1 MMRNKKFSRR
11 SFLISSAAGASSL
24 VFAKSIVNAKE
35 AVDLLNP
42 ASPLVLPP
50 NFAPSVWFT
59 MESNGRTTV
68 HIFRNEM
75 GQHVGTSLAQ
85 IVAEELCLSWKDVTI
100 DYPQMDSNTY
110 GTYGMQ
116 LTGGSWSVVSEFD
129 KLSKVSAAARQ
140 IIVESGADLLGAD
153 LADCIAENSIVK
165 DTLMG
170 EKISFSEILSE
181 TVIDYQVTEEDLA
194 TVNRK
199 EKKDYKIIGRS
210 VPALDIPEK
219 INGSARYAIDA
230 QVPNMVYAKIIAP
243 PKRLGAKI
251 ISIDDKK
258 AKQIKGYITT
268 IPFNFP
274 DEALDG
280 GILTHVPL
288 VVASDYPSAMRAAKL
303 IDVNWNTDACSTA
316 SSADFE
322 KEALKL
328 LKDGK
333 NGRLSW
339 KIGEYDTC
347 GEGKEC
353 KKLERSYK
361 TSMVAHVALEPM
373 SALVNFDNGVLHI
386 YAGHQVGTLL
396 PNIIGQFTGISSDK
410 IIYHPHLVGG
420 SFGKRTEFG
429 MIALA
434 SMASIQLKKP
444 IKLILTRED
453 DMAFSHPRTP
463 TVQKLEAVISGEECL
478 GYKQEI
484 ASATMQ
490 FDKLMPQFLRNPIVD
505 GVPVES
511 ENKIEGFTV
520 VGADNW
526 YDIENQTVNYFR
538 QASVEDTIP
547 VRNVRSVGNNYTV
560 FATET
565 FIDEVSQEIGV
576 DPMAFRLNYLN
587 GVGINAGSNTPA
599 SYGGGK
605 RLANVL
611 KIASGL
617 ANYGLE
623 NLGEYEGLG
632 IAITGA
638 ENRWAPCFLALVA
651 KVKVDK
657 NSAAINVQ
665 KLTCVLDV
673 GIAINPDGIRA
684 QVEGSLLWGLSNALL
699 EKMTLEDG
707 MVSERNFDSYKWQ
720 NITKIPE
727 LEIHIVENGIFPSG
741 VGEPATCVVAPAI
754 GNAIFNATGVRLR
767 SLPFSREE
775 LFEGLDKKA

>member
-1 MMRNKKFSRR
+1 MHKKEFSRR
-11 SFLISSAAGASSL
+11 SFLISSAVGASSL
-24 VFAKSIVNAKE
+24 VFANSIVNAKE

-50 NFAPSVWFT
+50 NFTPSVWFT

-153 LADCIAENSIVK
+153 IADCIAENSIIK

-194 TVNRK
+194 TIQRK

-243 PKRLGAKI
+243 PKRLGARI

-258 AKQIKGYITT
+258 AKQIKGYLTT

-274 DEALDG
+274 DEALNG

-322 KEALKL
+322 KEAYKL

-373 SALVNFDNGVLHI
+373 SALVNFDNGFLHI
-386 YAGHQVGTLL
+386 YAGHQAGTLL
-396 PNIIGQFTGISSDK
+396 PNIIGQFTSISPDK

-420 SFGKRTEFG
+420 SFGKRSEFG

-463 TVQKLEAVISGEECL
+463 TVQRLEAVISGKECL

-505 GVPVES
+505 GAPVES
-511 ENKIEGFTV
+511 ENKIESATV

-657 NSAAINVQ
+657 NSAAIDVQ

-673 GIAINPDGIRA
+673 GIAINPDGIKA